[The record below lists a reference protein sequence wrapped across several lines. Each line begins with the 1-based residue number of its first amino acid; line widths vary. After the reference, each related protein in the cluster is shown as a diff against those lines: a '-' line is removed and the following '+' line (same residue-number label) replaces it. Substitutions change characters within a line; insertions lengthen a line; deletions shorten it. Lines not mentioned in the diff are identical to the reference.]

1 MTNIWSNPWVKQ
13 AFFLALLFHLSILV
27 ASIVGPS
34 ILDFK
39 HRPITPYTV
48 RLVEP
53 SGVKGTSRDVP
64 KKVLAK
70 KIEKKQSSKEE
81 TKNTKVSKVPK
92 KEKRHKVLK
101 KKAVK
106 KSLSKKDVVS
116 LKKKNKKKQVKRA
129 RAENKDKLEKAREK
143 KVEQRIRQIQRRL
156 EAKREQ
162 EYLEKRLKEI
172 ASKKR
177 GRASVA
183 GMGKGTGARQSD
195 KQAMIYGNFVKS
207 KIWRNWHFPRALS
220 DRKDLVAIVTITITK
235 DGRLLDMKVKKY
247 SGLAPFDRSVI
258 KAIKDSVPLPPMPP
272 SLGQGP
278 EEIDIRFDLS
288 KTGSN
293 P

>member
-13 AFFLALLFHLSILV
+13 AFVLALLLHLSLLIVSIL
-27 ASIVGPS
+27 GPS

-39 HRPITPYTV
+39 RRSITPYTV
-48 RLVEP
+48 RLIEP
-53 SGVKGTSRDVP
+53 SGVKGPSRDVP

-70 KIEKKQSSKEE
+70 KTEKKQTSIDK
-81 TKNTKVSKVPK
+81 TQNIKVPKVLK
-92 KEKRHKVLK
+92 KEKRHKISR

-106 KSLSKKDVVS
+106 KSPPPKDVVS
-116 LKKKNKKKQVKRA
+116 LKKKPKNKPVKRV
-129 RAENKDKLEKAREK
+129 RAVNKEKLEKAKEK
-143 KVEQRIRQIQRRL
+143 KIEQRIRQIQRRL

-177 GRASVA
+177 RTALVASK
-183 GMGKGTGARQSD
+183 GKVTGAGQID
-195 KQAMIYGNFVKS
+195 QQAIVYGNFVKS

-247 SGLAPFDRSVI
+247 SGLAAFDRSVI

-288 KTGSN
+288 KTGSHT
-293 P
+293 